1 MTLLAI
7 SFDNMHQ
14 ILKNLYEVM
23 SEMCKPISDVA
34 VPLAALGALFFIAYR
49 VWQSMA
55 RGEPI
60 DVFGLLRPFVLGL
73 CIIFFDVLVLGT
85 INGIFN
91 PIVEGTSAML
101 HDQQFSVREYQKEK
115 DKLESDANLHNILSG
130 GMYTSNEEF
139 DKIIRNFG

>member
-1 MTLLAI
+1 
-7 SFDNMHQ
+7 
-14 ILKNLYEVM
+14 M
-23 SEMCKPISDVA
+23 SPFRW
-34 VPLAALGALFFIAYR
+34 PLWAPSSSSLTGYGNR
-49 VWQSMA
+49 WHG
-55 RGEPI
+55 GEPI